1 MSVAKQGVQ
10 GVPRMGHPQ
19 GYRSLVAW
27 RVLDELADLVHAA
40 TAHFPPG
47 ERKLV
52 EQMNSA
58 ATSLVANI
66 AEGYGR
72 RSLNEYLHF
81 LGISRGSLAELGE
94 HIWRA
99 KQRRLISEAEYRA
112 LDSAQGRGSYLLDRL
127 ITALEKKRQQEI
139 AQKRQP
145 THLKEAESPYLTDDE
160 WQAPW
165 ANMIVQGLLGPEDIS

>member
-1 MSVAKQGVQ
+1 MKTPA
-10 GVPRMGHPQ
+10 PHLGHPQ
-19 GYRSLVAW
+19 GYRNLVAW
-27 RVLDELADLVHAA
+27 RVLDELADLVHKS
-40 TAHFPPG
+40 TAYFPPA

-58 ATSLVANI
+58 ATSVVANL

-127 ITALEKKRQQEI
+127 ITALEWKRQQEI

-145 THLKEAESPYLTDDE
+145 TRLKEPEAPYLTDAE
-160 WQAPW
+160 WQTLW
-165 ANMIVQGLLGPEDIS
+165 ADLMAQGLLGSEDIIA

>member
-10 GVPRMGHPQ
+10 GVPGVPRMGHPQ
-19 GYRSLVAW
+19 GYRNLVAW

-40 TAHFPPG
+40 TAHFPPA

-58 ATSLVANI
+58 ATSVVANI

-81 LGISRGSLAELGE
+81 LASPAGHWLSWASTSGGRNRGA
-94 HIWRA
+94 
-99 KQRRLISEAEYRA
+99 
-112 LDSAQGRGSYLLDRL
+112 
-127 ITALEKKRQQEI
+127 
-139 AQKRQP
+139 
-145 THLKEAESPYLTDDE
+145 
-160 WQAPW
+160 
-165 ANMIVQGLLGPEDIS
+165 

>member
-1 MSVAKQGVQ
+1 
-10 GVPRMGHPQ
+10 MGHPQ
-19 GYRSLVAW
+19 GYRQLVAW
-27 RVLDELADLVHAA
+27 RVLDELADLVHRA
-40 TAHFPPG
+40 TAHFPQT

-58 ATSLVANI
+58 ATSVVANI

-127 ITALEKKRQQEI
+127 ITALEKKRQQEM
-139 AQKRQP
+139 APKAATRAP
-145 THLKEAESPYLTDDE
+145 ERTRSPLPYRCRVASILGRPDDTR
-160 WQAPW
+160 A
-165 ANMIVQGLLGPEDIS
+165 AFT

>member
-1 MSVAKQGVQ
+1 MKTPA
-10 GVPRMGHPQ
+10 PHLGHPQ
-19 GYRSLVAW
+19 GYRRLVAW
-27 RVLDELADLVHAA
+27 RVLNELADLVQAA
-40 TAHFPPG
+40 TAHFPPA

-58 ATSLVANI
+58 ATSVVANI

-99 KQRRLISEAEYRA
+99 KQRRLIGEGEYRA

-127 ITALEKKRQQEI
+127 ITALEAKHQQEI

-145 THLKEAESPYLTDDE
+145 TRLKESEAPYLTDTE
-160 WQAPW
+160 WQTLW
-165 ANMIVQGLLGPEDIS
+165 GDMIAQGLLGAEDVIA